1 MTHPANSDENL
12 EIEDLI
18 FTLQGQRV
26 MIDRDLAMLYGV
38 ETKYLNRQVR
48 RNPKRFPEEFVFQL
62 TEGEKNELVT
72 NWGWVKKFG

>member
-1 MTHPANSDENL
+1 MALPANLGENL

-18 FTLQGQRV
+18 FILRGQKV
-26 MIDRDLAMLYGV
+26 MIDRDLSILYGV

-62 TEGEKNELVT
+62 SMPKKT
-72 NWGWVKKFG
+72 NW